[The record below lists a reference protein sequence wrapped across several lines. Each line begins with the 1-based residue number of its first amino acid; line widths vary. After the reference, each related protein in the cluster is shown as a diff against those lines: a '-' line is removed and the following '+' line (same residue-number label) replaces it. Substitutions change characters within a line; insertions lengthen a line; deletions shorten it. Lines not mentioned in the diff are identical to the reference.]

1 MKPWKIAVA
10 AAGLLAAFFAVPVQA
25 STWCRIDPAL
35 TLPGG
40 FTIYVTE
47 GVLGS
52 QHEAIL
58 ASSKVTYSVNVV
70 SKKSV
75 LVTVD
80 DYIPTD
86 SYGSF
91 PTEMIVSSMPFGAGT
106 VYGSASGMSGS
117 TMEVVFSID
126 PKVVFSIDA
135 ARATDHQSSKKVTN
149 PEQ

>member
-10 AAGLLAAFFAVPVQA
+10 AAGLLAAFIAVPVQA
-25 STWCRIDPAL
+25 STWCRIDPIL

-40 FTIYVTE
+40 LTVYVTE

-58 ASSKVTYSVNVV
+58 ASSEVTYTVRFV
-70 SKKSV
+70 SRKSV
-75 LVTVD
+75 VVAVD

-91 PTEMIVSSMPFGAGT
+91 PTEMIVSSMPFGGGT
-106 VYGSASGMSGS
+106 VYGSASGTSGS

-126 PKVVFSIDA
+126 PKVLFGIDA
-135 ARATDHQSSKKVTN
+135 KNVSDQKSSKKVTK
-149 PEQ
+149 PEE